1 MSIGGLD
8 KSPLPTAQE
17 VRELIGGLLG
27 RDLEMSTG
35 APMTDPEGPGGAV
48 VAEYVSDRLSL
59 NALIAMDLG
68 AAAHIGA
75 ALALMPPAVSKEAVA
90 EGELTDVLLET
101 AGEVLN
107 VMAALFNPE
116 GAPHLR
122 LGEVHPPQSP
132 LPKDVAPWIKAYV
145 ARLDLAINVPGYGP
159 GQISVLVL

>member
-1 MSIGGLD
+1 MSPIAAE

-17 VRELIGGLLG
+17 VRELIAGLLG
-27 RDLEMSTG
+27 RDLEMHTG

-59 NALIAMDLG
+59 NALVLMDLG

-75 ALALMPPAVSKEAVA
+75 ALALMPPAVSNEAVA
-90 EGELTDVLLET
+90 DGELTDVLLET

-116 GAPHLR
+116 GSPHLR
-122 LGEVHPPQSP
+122 LGSVHQPQAP
-132 LPKDVAPWIKAYV
+132 LPKDVAPWVKAYV
-145 ARLDLAINVPGYGP
+145 ARLDLAIEVPGYGL
-159 GQISVLVL
+159 GQISVLAL